1 MLVLTESN
9 FDEVVHSTDCLLVEF
24 SASWCGPCRV
34 SFPILEQLRD
44 ELGPEGFEVLAINV
58 DENESDALKFLSDMS
73 VSYLV
78 VRDDEAATPQTYG
91 ILGMPTGYLIDRQ
104 GVVREIHQGFRKSD
118 GDQLRTTIVELL
130 GE

>member
-1 MLVLTESN
+1 
-9 FDEVVHSTDCLLVEF
+9 
-24 SASWCGPCRV
+24 
-34 SFPILEQLRD
+34 
-44 ELGPEGFEVLAINV
+44 
-58 DENESDALKFLSDMS
+58 
-73 VSYLV
+73 